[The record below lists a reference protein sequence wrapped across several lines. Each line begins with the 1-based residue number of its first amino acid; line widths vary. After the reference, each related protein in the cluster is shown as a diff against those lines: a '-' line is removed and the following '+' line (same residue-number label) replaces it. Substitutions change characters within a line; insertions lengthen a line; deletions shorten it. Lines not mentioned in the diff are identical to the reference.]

1 MEKINSK
8 KLKKVITLR
17 LSEDDYQILNGFTN
31 NEKRD
36 VSRLLR
42 NLIRAA
48 LDIVKENNTKK

>member
-48 LDIVKENNTKK
+48 LEMVKENNTKK